1 MILGIPISTYTL
13 IHVLLSLAGI
23 FSGGIVVWGM
33 LNAKMLEGWVAIF
46 FATSVPAS
54 MTGFYFP
61 SPVFGPSHAIGIISL
76 TVLAVV
82 ILALYA
88 YRLAGPWRQIYVMGV
103 VLALYLNVFVGVV
116 QIFRKVAFLRALAP
130 TQTEW
135 PFIGVQLI
143 VMVIFMIIGTI
154 AVKTFHPDIKITGP
168 DYD

>member
-1 MILGIPISTYTL
+1 MILGISLSTYTL

-23 FSGGIVVWGM
+23 FTGAIMVWGL
-33 LNAKMLEGWVAIF
+33 LNAKMLDGWVAIF

-61 SPVFGPSHAIGIISL
+61 SPMFGLSQAVDIISL
-76 TVLAVV
+76 TVLAVA

-88 YRLAGPWRQIYVMGV
+88 YRLAGPWRQVYVLGV
-103 VLALYLNVFVGVV
+103 ILALYLNVFMGVV

-135 PFIGVQLI
+135 PFIGAQLI
-143 VMVIFMIIGTI
+143 VMAIFMTIGI
-154 AVKTFHPDIKITGP
+154 VAVKSFHPDIKFSGP
-168 DYD
+168 DIE